1 VASSKEWSLKQL
13 PRVASAL
20 IGTGDD
26 KKPAYDVVIMYDPKN
41 TGESVDDKFCTLLK
55 TFVNDHGGG
64 LCYIAGTKYTEEN
77 LRISAGKPIIS
88 KDLTDLLPVFV
99 GANRIDTS
107 RLSSEKPEGWRIHV
121 TSYGLDHPATRLG
134 ATAEDT
140 QQLWDNMPVLYW
152 SHQVDR
158 LKPAAK
164 VLLESSNP
172 MLRTGAGEPEPLM
185 VVQPYGKGRVLY
197 FGTDEMWRMRAYP
210 DTYCNYYRRFLTNT
224 MRFLATSKAHQVII
238 TAGGDRFSLGGKI
251 TVEAEVYDSTYKPLE
266 TAQYKV
272 DMINLDTQETK
283 HLTLAG
289 IKKPTQSENGKEE
302 EKFTGRFKAEIVA
315 EHTGRFQF
323 TSTELR
329 EDKDAAEK
337 IAPKQIVIELPQAE
351 AAKPEADLA
360 GMQSWAS
367 PRQENFVN
375 IWDADKLAKMIPT
388 AKKVIIDDKALEFW
402 DRRYTLIL
410 IVLLLGVEWV
420 LRKKYNMT

>member
-1 VASSKEWSLKQL
+1 
-13 PRVASAL
+13 
-20 IGTGDD
+20 
-26 KKPAYDVVIMYDPKN
+26 
-41 TGESVDDKFCTLLK
+41 
-55 TFVNDHGGG
+55 
-64 LCYIAGTKYTEEN
+64 
-77 LRISAGKPIIS
+77 
-88 KDLTDLLPVFV
+88 
-99 GANRIDTS
+99 
-107 RLSSEKPEGWRIHV
+107 
-121 TSYGLDHPATRLG
+121 
-134 ATAEDT
+134 
-140 QQLWDNMPVLYW
+140 
-152 SHQVDR
+152 
-158 LKPAAK
+158 
-164 VLLESSNP
+164 
-172 MLRTGAGEPEPLM
+172 
-185 VVQPYGKGRVLY
+185 
-197 FGTDEMWRMRAYP
+197 
-210 DTYCNYYRRFLTNT
+210 

-388 AKKVIIDDKALEFW
+388 AKTVIIDDKALEFW